1 MKHSKKADEQKP
13 APDPLSG
20 AGKEEVIDP
29 LTSLALASSADP
41 LSAVLADPLSKA
53 ARASFGGS
61 SIDVCQLLAV
71 SFVYST
77 KFSRL
82 LRMQT
87 RTVCPMSPLSPGARS
102 ERPFFPPTLPPRRS
116 PSPPLSDLCV

>member
-1 MKHSKKADEQKP
+1 MSVKHSKKADEQKP

-53 ARASFGGS
+53 ARTSFGGTS
-61 SIDVCQLLAV
+61 LDVCQLLSI

-82 LRMQT
+82 LRRYSAT
-87 RTVCPMSPLSPGARS
+87 A
-102 ERPFFPPTLPPRRS
+102 
-116 PSPPLSDLCV
+116 